1 MTKSERKLQTE
12 LTSNRALPPNAGK
25 GRKAGTPNRIGAEI
39 KTMILG
45 ALETAGGEAYLAEQA
60 ALHPV
65 AFMTLLAKILP
76 RENASAIEGVYAVNV
91 VTGVN
96 RD

>member
-1 MTKSERKLQTE
+1 MTQSERKLQKK
-12 LTSNRALPPNAGK
+12 LISNRALPPNAGK
-25 GRKAGTPNRIGAEI
+25 GRKAGTPNRIGSEI

-60 ALHPV
+60 TLNPV
-65 AFMTLLAKILP
+65 AFMALLAKILP
-76 RENASAIEGVYAVNV
+76 RENTSAMEGVYAVNV